1 MFLEAASGF
10 DYLSLSPPSSLCS
23 SSAPPLL
30 PTPSPVF
37 PSPPPN
43 QEDEAGGTALRGEV
57 EKLQVERSM
66 LLETIEDLRQTVE
79 QAATL
84 REPDTKVSNSV
95 VLLFFFQKRS
105 CGIQTICLFTK
116 TLSLI

>member
-1 MFLEAASGF
+1 MFLESAGGRRLLYH
-10 DYLSLSPPSSLCS
+10 YLSLSPPLLFVHLLLLLSS
-23 SSAPPLL
+23 PPPHLF
-30 PTPSPVF
+30 F

-84 REPDTKVSNSV
+84 GEPDTKVSNRWDEAAV
-95 VLLFFFQKRS
+95 T
-105 CGIQTICLFTK
+105 C
-116 TLSLI
+116 